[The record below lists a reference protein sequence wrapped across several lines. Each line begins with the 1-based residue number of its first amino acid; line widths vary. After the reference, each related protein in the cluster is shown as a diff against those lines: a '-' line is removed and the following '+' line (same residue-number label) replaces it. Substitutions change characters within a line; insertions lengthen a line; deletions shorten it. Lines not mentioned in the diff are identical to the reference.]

1 MGVSTL
7 AALVPVY
14 GLAWWLGLYLL
25 GRDLRNTRLALTGAG
40 LIIYALAMVAD
51 LLSRGGA
58 TDIWDRLWWSALLL
72 PAVCWT
78 GALVHLLPEQA
89 PGRDRLIWL
98 AGLIL
103 PALAAGVVVTGL
115 VIDPDHPA
123 AGLLVA
129 AIAVL
134 LPMMVLM
141 GYIWVSLPTGRD
153 RRRSALGAPLTGTLF
168 LALSSGLVVAS
179 LGWLDSLPRTWVLVL
194 LGVDLGWLGVSIAR
208 FDALDQGETLILD
221 IARSF
226 DAALLAALL
235 FGGQVV
241 LAMATGP
248 GATAPMVGLLLATVA
263 TAIAVATL
271 ASAVG
276 ATLDRVALRRFPNLR
291 RTRTELRDAAAAL
304 PRIDAALDLA
314 GLDDEEFA
322 RLTRRAFSHFGDLPR
337 LAANPL
343 IHLPMVDR
351 RLAARG
357 ASDSGLGRAAE
368 LKRLLAE
375 RVDRLKPPTD
385 QAFGTSDEWRF
396 YNALY
401 FPYIV
406 GLKPYSRR
414 FDSEPDDPASRQA
427 LAWFRASVP
436 ERTLHNWQ
444 TTAAH
449 VIAGELHPERH
460 TER

>member
-1 MGVSTL
+1 
-7 AALVPVY
+7 
-14 GLAWWLGLYLL
+14 LL

-58 TDIWDRLWWSALLL
+58 TDIWDRLRWSALLL

-103 PALAAGVVVTGL
+103 PAVAAGVVVTGL

-194 LGVDLGWLGVSIAR
+194 LGVDLGWLGVSNAR

-221 IARSF
+221 IARSV

-248 GATAPMVGLLLATVA
+248 GATAPMIGLPVRLAPHS
-263 TAIAVATL
+263 TASP
-271 ASAVG
+271 SAG
-276 ATLDRVALRRFPNLR
+276 SPIF
-291 RTRTELRDAAAAL
+291 AAL
-304 PRIDAALDLA
+304 
-314 GLDDEEFA
+314 
-322 RLTRRAFSHFGDLPR
+322 
-337 LAANPL
+337 
-343 IHLPMVDR
+343 
-351 RLAARG
+351 
-357 ASDSGLGRAAE
+357 GRSCGM
-368 LKRLLAE
+368 
-375 RVDRLKPPTD
+375 PP
-385 QAFGTSDEWRF
+385 QP
-396 YNALY
+396 
-401 FPYIV
+401 FP
-406 GLKPYSRR
+406 
-414 FDSEPDDPASRQA
+414 
-427 LAWFRASVP
+427 
-436 ERTLHNWQ
+436 
-444 TTAAH
+444 
-449 VIAGELHPERH
+449 
-460 TER
+460 